1 MKQKLAI
8 AAAIALFAL
17 TGCSAPTSSTA
28 EPAPAETTETTET
41 TEAAPAAPLDLTGE
55 WKQTNFNDESS
66 FQSALISADKISID
80 WVNEDDGS
88 TAIYWVGTYVAP
100 TEAADSF
107 TWDSENDKSITDT
120 AIMASGDDT
129 KTFTYKD
136 GVLSYELTALGTT
149 MTVEMEQQ

>member
-17 TGCSAPTSSTA
+17 TGCSAPTSSTV
-28 EPAPAETTETTET
+28 ESAPAETTET

-55 WKQTNFNDESS
+55 WKQTNSNDESS

-100 TEAADSF
+100 TEATDSF